1 MLVYGSDLRI
11 SGFNLMFVSSA
22 EERARTREERGE
34 GEGEGGQEEG
44 GGESVKSA
52 YLNGTDAGVGAGGEG
67 EPGLEHIRHRVRVC
81 GLQCLVTQTDKR
93 GLV

>member
-1 MLVYGSDLRI
+1 MRERQQAVW
-11 SGFNLMFVSSA
+11 SGCQGHVV
-22 EERARTREERGE
+22 EE
-34 GEGEGGQEEG
+34 GEQEEG
-44 GGESVKSA
+44 GGESAKSA

-81 GLQCLVTQTDKR
+81 GLQCLVRQTDKR